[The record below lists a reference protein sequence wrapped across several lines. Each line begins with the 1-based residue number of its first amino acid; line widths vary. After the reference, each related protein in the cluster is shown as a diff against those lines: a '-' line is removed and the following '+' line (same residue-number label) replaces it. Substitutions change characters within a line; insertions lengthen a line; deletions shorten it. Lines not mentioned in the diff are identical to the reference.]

1 MRKDIM
7 LAARLP
13 NEIEPGLDCQHRT
26 EKSLLVNNFTEI
38 NIIVINITIL
48 TVYISLQFVSPFLGI
63 RI

>member
-1 MRKDIM
+1 MRKDNM
-7 LAARLP
+7 LAARLQ
-13 NEIEPGLDCQHRT
+13 NEIEPGLDIQHRT

>member
-1 MRKDIM
+1 MRKDM

-13 NEIEPGLDCQHRT
+13 NEIEPRLDIQHRT

-48 TVYISLQFVSPFLGI
+48 TVYNIFHYSLYVDSSP
-63 RI
+63 